1 MANGRMTTIAN
12 YDDHLNRALILNIN
26 FIPL

>member
-1 MANGRMTTIAN
+1 MANGKVTTIAN

-26 FIPL
+26 FIAL